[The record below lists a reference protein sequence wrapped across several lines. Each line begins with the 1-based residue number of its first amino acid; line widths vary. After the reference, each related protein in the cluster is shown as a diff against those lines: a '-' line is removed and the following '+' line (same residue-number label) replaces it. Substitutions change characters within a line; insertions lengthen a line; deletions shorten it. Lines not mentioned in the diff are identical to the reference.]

1 MLAVFGNGSYYTTS
15 FELVNRYQGD
25 VLRIE
30 KFDPGKTFTALY
42 YDGESKSFYVKRF
55 SFTVSD
61 NTPVSFISDSPKSYL
76 VDISDDAYPRYEIS
90 WRLEDKQPETVDA
103 ADWIAK
109 KGLGAKGKKCAAK
122 GDVRSVRFVEP
133 LRKPEE
139 EEPGNEADAPYGPEG
154 FAEQESL
161 QDGTDSLEGA
171 EDAEEHIE
179 EPTLF

>member
-1 MLAVFGNGSYYTTS
+1 M
-15 FELVNRYQGD
+15 
-25 VLRIE
+25 
-30 KFDPGKTFTALY
+30 
-42 YDGESKSFYVKRF
+42 
-55 SFTVSD
+55 
-61 NTPVSFISDSPKSYL
+61 
-76 VDISDDAYPRYEIS
+76 
-90 WRLEDKQPETVDA
+90 DA

-139 EEPGNEADAPYGPEG
+139 EEPGNEADAPYGPEDY
-154 FAEQESL
+154 AEQESL